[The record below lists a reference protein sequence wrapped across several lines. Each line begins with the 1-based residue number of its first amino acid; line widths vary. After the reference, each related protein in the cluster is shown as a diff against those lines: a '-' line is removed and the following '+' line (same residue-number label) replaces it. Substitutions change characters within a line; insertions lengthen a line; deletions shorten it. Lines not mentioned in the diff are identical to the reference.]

1 MALAAYAGA
10 AVALGGGR
18 GALGQ
23 SPGPGLASSEGERVE
38 QYIERLGL
46 HELLAEHLRQRMA
59 DRTSSEAR
67 ERARVAERLARLY
80 AQMLSETTDPGKRA
94 EIIAHGTELLRAGIG
109 GRGFGLR
116 LTLARERYRPAEELA
131 ERWRIG
137 LVGEAERAGAVAE
150 LRAVRAQLAALSS
163 EVARREREVSAALDN
178 ATAADPVALDNERR
192 ELLGF
197 RVQADYYTA
206 WCAYYAG
213 LLGASPE
220 ATVEAVA
227 LFCRVL
233 RVPSEK
239 PTPEGFRTESFADEG
254 LARSAV
260 GLALSLGL
268 AQKTTPASAW
278 LDALEGEA
286 ATPPGVREGLL
297 GWRIAVLAGGERW
310 ADLDRAIRQ
319 SREGKD
325 GGPLSVVEARQLI
338 ELAQRATR
346 EGKDAGIATLAGGL
360 MRLALEDL
368 VTRREL
374 AHVLELVR
382 EIGPDA
388 LGEGGMTRGFVGVYV
403 MGRQALE
410 RAQGAHDAAGA
421 KADEPASTPE
431 IVNAFADAARLLN
444 SATEQDDASFF
455 PRDVPQALRFSGR
468 GLFMAGRLREAAE
481 RYALAAEAAKKVA
494 DGTEAEACLWLAVG
508 ALDVASRRESSV
520 TELAAIEERLASL
533 SELYLR
539 DHPAGERAATL
550 ALRQLARDD
559 KLDERAVR
567 ALQSVTRGSALFE
580 QSRRQLARL
589 LYRQYRQAGLSD
601 KAFASS
607 RFLRAADE
615 ALGIDQRLGMSPGPE
630 QAAALERAV
639 TVARQMLDA
648 LLSGPT
654 PDADRAEAVLAAL
667 DRMIETAQ
675 GLSASQRAG
684 LRLDFALVGDERRL
698 RAVQVVLARGR
709 LDEAVALAD
718 AWRRDLDSRTA
729 AGAATAAG
737 TAPGRVYGA
746 ARTAIFREVE
756 RRWREQ
762 PQGPQRVDAARAVLA
777 QGLALLAHAAPADES
792 YADAGTASIAA
803 RAASAG
809 AELWLAAQDSAARDA
824 ALRLDELILKSRP
837 GVGESLRRVGVLAE
851 AAGDHRRALEAWRQL
866 AAGLSGVALADSTGG
881 GDADT
886 KAWFEA
892 QFNTIRLLA
901 REDRAGAATLA
912 AQHLVL
918 HPSGPEPW
926 HGQIA
931 QLARELGP
939 PPAQSSPPPGAG
951 AGAATPLRP

>member
-1 MALAAYAGA
+1 MRQRGEVNSGRWAAMALAAYAGA

-403 MGRQALE
+403 MGR
-410 RAQGAHDAAGA
+410 RAG
-421 KADEPASTPE
+421 
-431 IVNAFADAARLLN
+431 VN
-444 SATEQDDASFF
+444 
-455 PRDVPQALRFSGR
+455 PRDRQRVCGR
-468 GLFMAGRLREAAE
+468 GATAQQRHRAGRRELFPARRAP
-481 RYALAAEAAKKVA
+481 
-494 DGTEAEACLWLAVG
+494 G
-508 ALDVASRRESSV
+508 A
-520 TELAAIEERLASL
+520 
-533 SELYLR
+533 
-539 DHPAGERAATL
+539 
-550 ALRQLARDD
+550 
-559 KLDERAVR
+559 
-567 ALQSVTRGSALFE
+567 ALQR
-580 QSRRQLARL
+580 
-589 LYRQYRQAGLSD
+589 
-601 KAFASS
+601 
-607 RFLRAADE
+607 
-615 ALGIDQRLGMSPGPE
+615 
-630 QAAALERAV
+630 
-639 TVARQMLDA
+639 
-648 LLSGPT
+648 
-654 PDADRAEAVLAAL
+654 
-667 DRMIETAQ
+667 
-675 GLSASQRAG
+675 
-684 LRLDFALVGDERRL
+684 
-698 RAVQVVLARGR
+698 
-709 LDEAVALAD
+709 
-718 AWRRDLDSRTA
+718 
-729 AGAATAAG
+729 
-737 TAPGRVYGA
+737 
-746 ARTAIFREVE
+746 
-756 RRWREQ
+756 
-762 PQGPQRVDAARAVLA
+762 ARAVHGRA
-777 QGLALLAHAAPADES
+777 
-792 YADAGTASIAA
+792 TA
-803 RAASAG
+803 RG
-809 AELWLAAQDSAARDA
+809 GR
-824 ALRLDELILKSRP
+824 ALRPRGRGGQEGRRRHRGR
-837 GVGESLRRVGVLAE
+837 GVPVAGGRRARRRV
-851 AAGDHRRALEAWRQL
+851 AA
-866 AAGLSGVALADSTGG
+866 
-881 GDADT
+881 
-886 KAWFEA
+886 
-892 QFNTIRLLA
+892 
-901 REDRAGAATLA
+901 
-912 AQHLVL
+912 
-918 HPSGPEPW
+918 
-926 HGQIA
+926 
-931 QLARELGP
+931 
-939 PPAQSSPPPGAG
+939 
-951 AGAATPLRP
+951 